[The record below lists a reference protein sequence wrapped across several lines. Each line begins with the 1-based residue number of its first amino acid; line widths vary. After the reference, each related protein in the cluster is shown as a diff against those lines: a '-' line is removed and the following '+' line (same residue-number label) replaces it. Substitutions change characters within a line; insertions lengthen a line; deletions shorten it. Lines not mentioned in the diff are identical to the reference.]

1 MLSIIGS
8 IGSAIVGGVSDYFKG
23 KQEIKKVQVEADK
36 LLIRAEAE
44 SKAKRLEREAEMDYD
59 LDRIAMQN
67 MDKTWKDELIL
78 LIWLVPVVMCF
89 IPEYQVYVTNGFA
102 SLALVP
108 DWYMYILVGMVTV
121 IYGMRGLLKMVI
133 QMVGNRFNLVKHID
147 TNKKDQ
153 L

>member
-1 MLSIIGS
+1 MLGGLVTL
-8 IGSAIVGGVSDYFKG
+8 GSAIVNGISGYFKD
-23 KQEIKKVQVEADK
+23 KNEIKKVQIEADK
-36 LLIRAEAE
+36 LLIMAEAE

-59 LDRIAMQN
+59 LDRIAIQH

-78 LIWLVPVVMCF
+78 LIWLIPVVMSF
-89 IPEYQVYVTNGFA
+89 IPEWQPFVVAGFA

-108 DWYMYILVGMVTV
+108 DWYMGILVGMVVV

-133 QMVGNRFNLVKHID
+133 QMVGNRFNLVKQID